1 MPRTNGLSRRK
12 PRAKA
17 PRGDKC
23 GMAKACN
30 LDGERLEY
38 RLVAGRPA
46 LGMRTSARVLFPR
59 TGALAVFVAGFAAGA
74 VDRTTRIVAMDLLQ

>member
-74 VDRTTRIVAMDLLQ
+74 VAQAQP